1 MRIGIMAG
9 ASSGPD
15 ATLEAL
21 IALAR
26 DVEKRG
32 FSTLWM
38 AQFFGMDALT
48 ALAVVARET
57 RRIELGTA
65 VLPTYP
71 RHPLAM
77 AQQALTAGVAAG
89 GRFTLGIGLS
99 HPIVIEGLM
108 GLDYAKP
115 ATHMREYLEVLT
127 PLLRGEPVQFAG
139 DRFRVNAELAIEAAQ
154 PVSLIL
160 AALGP
165 VMLDLAGRFADGTI
179 TWMTGPETLAN
190 HIVPTIRAAAEK
202 AHRPAPRIISGLP
215 LVVTDDAPAVREKLS
230 RTLRMYATMP
240 SYRAMFEREGVANPE
255 DIAVLGNEAEVAAVL
270 DGLEASGVTDF
281 NASVLTPD
289 AEIKQRTFDFLES
302 RVAQAAVE

>member
-15 ATLEAL
+15 ATLDAL
-21 IALAR
+21 IELAR
-26 DVEKRG
+26 DVERRG
-32 FSTLWM
+32 FSSLWM

-57 RRIELGTA
+57 ERIELGPA

-77 AQQALTAGVAAG
+77 AQQAITASVAAG

-99 HPIVIEGLM
+99 HPVVIEALM

-127 PLLRGEPVQFAG
+127 PLLRGEAVNFSG
-139 DRFRVNAELAIEAAQ
+139 DRYRVNAELKIEGAQ
-154 PVSLIL
+154 PVPLIV

-165 VMLDLAGRFADGTI
+165 VMLDLAGRFADGTV
-179 TWMTGPETLAN
+179 TWMTGPATLAN
-190 HIVPTIRAAAEK
+190 HIVPTIRTAAEK
-202 AHRPAPRIISGLP
+202 AGRPAPRIIAGLP
-215 LVVTDDAPAVREKLS
+215 FVVTDDAPKVREKLS

-240 SYRAMFEREGVANPE
+240 SYRAMFDREGVANPE
-255 DIAVLGNEAEVAAVL
+255 DVSVLGNEAEVAAIL
-270 DGLEASGVTDF
+270 DRLEESGVTDF

-289 AEIKQRTFDFLES
+289 SEIKQRTFDFLEA
-302 RVAQAAVE
+302 RAARAGSE

>member
-15 ATLEAL
+15 ATLSAL
-21 IALAR
+21 IELAR
-26 DVEKRG
+26 DVERRG
-32 FSTLWM
+32 FASLWM

-57 RRIELGTA
+57 ERIELGPA

-77 AQQALTAGVAAG
+77 AQQAITASVAAG

-99 HPIVIEGLM
+99 HPVVIEALM

-127 PLLRGEPVQFAG
+127 PLLRGEAVNFSG
-139 DRFRVNAELAIEAAQ
+139 DRYRVNAELKIEGAQ
-154 PVSLIL
+154 PVPLIV

-165 VMLDLAGRFADGTI
+165 VMLDLAGRFADGTV
-179 TWMTGPETLAN
+179 TWMTGPATLAN
-190 HIVPTIRAAAEK
+190 HIVPTIRTAAEK
-202 AHRPAPRIISGLP
+202 AGRPAPRIIAGLP
-215 LVVTDDAPAVREKLS
+215 FVVTDDAPKVREKLS

-240 SYRAMFEREGVANPE
+240 SYRAMFDREGVANPE
-255 DIAVLGNEAEVAAVL
+255 DVSVLGNEAEVAAIL
-270 DGLEASGVTDF
+270 DRLEESGVTDF

-289 AEIKQRTFDFLES
+289 SEIKQRTFEFLEA
-302 RVAQAAVE
+302 RAARAGSE

>member
-15 ATLEAL
+15 ATLSAL
-21 IALAR
+21 IALAQ
-26 DVEKRG
+26 DVERRG
-32 FSTLWM
+32 FSSLWM

-57 RRIELGTA
+57 ERIELGPA

-71 RHPLAM
+71 RHPLGM
-77 AQQALTAGVAAG
+77 AQQAMTAGVAAG

-127 PLLRGEPVQFAG
+127 PLLRGEAVSYSG
-139 DRFRVNAELAIEAAQ
+139 ERFRVNAEIKIEGAQ
-154 PVSLIL
+154 PVPLIV

-165 VMLDLAGRFADGTI
+165 VMLDLAGRFADGTV

-190 HIVPTIRAAAEK
+190 HIVPTICAAAQKFE
-202 AHRPAPRIISGLP
+202 RPAPRIIAGLP
-215 LVVTDDAPAVREKLS
+215 FVVTDEAPKIREKLAK
-230 RTLRMYATMP
+230 TLRMYATMP
-240 SYRAMFEREGVANPE
+240 SYRAMFDREGVANPE
-255 DIAVLGNEAEVAAVL
+255 DVAVLGNEAEVATVL
-270 DGLEASGVTDF
+270 DGLAESGVTDF

-289 AEIKQRTFDFLES
+289 VETRERTFDFLQS
-302 RVAQAAVE
+302 RVAGGR

>member
-26 DVEKRG
+26 DVERRG
-32 FSTLWM
+32 FSSLWM

-57 RRIELGTA
+57 KRIELGTA
-65 VLPTYP
+65 VLPSYP
-71 RHPLAM
+71 RHPLGM
-77 AQQALTAGVAAG
+77 AQQAITAGVAAG

-99 HPIVIEGLM
+99 HPIVIEALM

-127 PLLRGEPVQFAG
+127 PLLRGESVKFAG
-139 DRFRVNAELAIEAAQ
+139 DCYRVNAELSIEGAQ
-154 PVSLIL
+154 PVPLIL

-165 VMLDLAGRFADGTI
+165 VMLGLAGRFAAGTV
-179 TWMTGPETLAN
+179 TWMTGPDTLAN
-190 HIVPTIRAAAEK
+190 HIVPTICAAAAE
-202 AHRPAPRIISGLP
+202 ADRPAPRIIAGLP
-215 LVVTDDAPAVREKLS
+215 FVVTDDAPSVREKLA

-255 DIAVLGNEAEVAAVL
+255 DVAVLGDEAEVSAIL
-270 DGLEASGVTDF
+270 DQLEESGVTDF
-281 NASVLTPD
+281 NASVLSSNPE
-289 AEIKQRTFDFLES
+289 AKQRTFEFLES
-302 RVAQAAVE
+302 RVARAEAE

>member
-15 ATLEAL
+15 ATLDAL
-21 IALAR
+21 IELAR
-26 DVEKRG
+26 DVERRG
-32 FSTLWM
+32 FSSLWM

-57 RRIELGTA
+57 ERIELGPA

-77 AQQALTAGVAAG
+77 AQQAITASVAAG

-99 HPIVIEGLM
+99 HPVVIEALM

-127 PLLRGEPVQFAG
+127 PLLRGEAVNFSG
-139 DRFRVNAELAIEAAQ
+139 DRYRVNAELKIEGAQ
-154 PVSLIL
+154 PVPLII

-165 VMLDLAGRFADGTI
+165 VMLDLAGRFADGTV
-179 TWMTGPETLAN
+179 TWMTGPATLAN
-190 HIVPTIRAAAEK
+190 HIVPTIRTAAEK
-202 AHRPAPRIISGLP
+202 AGRPAPRIIAGLP
-215 LVVTDDAPAVREKLS
+215 FVVTDDAPKVREKLS

-240 SYRAMFEREGVANPE
+240 SYRAMFDREGVANPE
-255 DIAVLGNEAEVAAVL
+255 DIAVLGNEAEVAAIL
-270 DGLEASGVTDF
+270 DRLEESGVTDF

-289 AEIKQRTFDFLES
+289 SEIKQRTFEFLEA
-302 RVAQAAVE
+302 RAARAGSE

>member
-1 MRIGIMAG
+1 MAG

-26 DVEKRG
+26 DVERRG
-32 FSTLWM
+32 FSSLWM

-57 RRIELGTA
+57 KRIELGTA

-71 RHPLAM
+71 RHPLGM
-77 AQQALTAGVAAG
+77 AQQAITAGVAAG

-99 HPIVIEGLM
+99 HPIVIEALM
-108 GLDYAKP
+108 GLDYTKP
-115 ATHMREYLEVLT
+115 ALHMREYLEVLT
-127 PLLRGEPVQFAG
+127 RLLRGESVKFTG
-139 DRFRVNAELAIEAAQ
+139 ERYRVNAELSIEGAQ
-154 PVSLIL
+154 PVPLIL

-165 VMLDLAGRFADGTI
+165 VMLDLAGRFADGTV

-190 HIVPTIRAAAEK
+190 HIVPTIRTAAEK
-202 AHRPAPRIISGLP
+202 ALRPAPRIIAGLP
-215 LVVTDDAPAVREKLS
+215 LVVTDQAPKLREKLS

-240 SYRAMFEREGVANPE
+240 SYRAMFDREGVANPE
-255 DIAVLGNEAEVAAVL
+255 DVALLGDEAELAAVL
-270 DGLEASGVTDF
+270 DRLEESGVTDL
-281 NASVLTPD
+281 NASVLTAD
-289 AEIKQRTFDFLES
+289 VEIKQRTFAFLES
-302 RVAQAAVE
+302 RVARTAAE